1 MIRKTALEIGDIEVK
16 KTISINA
23 LQNPDRSFTKLIFID
38 AVEPKNDPKF
48 PDLIDLNYTIQQN
61 LKKIMQNKK
70 MIRLQLK

>member
-1 MIRKTALEIGDIEVK
+1 MK

-48 PDLIDLNYTIQQN
+48 P
-61 LKKIMQNKK
+61 
-70 MIRLQLK
+70 